1 MTLRNNIKLT
11 NDFFYFLFLYK
22 SFILSCLP
30 FFHNSQKLIIK
41 LRYGLYHYFFW
52 LKVGC
57 KNISWRSAF
66 TVYFLLDFMF
76 SSFTAVKVYSYII
89 TSLNYNILPI
99 RKNVFTLSKGP
110 MVRKKQSREQFMF
123 KQIFFNVTKVI
134 QFENS
139 KRQLT
144 EKKKINKYFTLN
156 DVENNYLRVGQV
168 FNFSKF
174 LDKKLINLLFYFLNF
189 NINYFIFWIKNVKNS
204 NIFIETNLFF
214 LKKIDLLVKFHDM
227 FFFNIMFLY
236 VRYWLIN
243 NDNILYSTLYYFFI

>member
-1 MTLRNNIKLT
+1 
-11 NDFFYFLFLYK
+11 
-22 SFILSCLP
+22 
-30 FFHNSQKLIIK
+30 
-41 LRYGLYHYFFW
+41 
-52 LKVGC
+52 
-57 KNISWRSAF
+57 
-66 TVYFLLDFMF
+66 MF

-189 NINYFIFWIKNVKNS
+189 NINYFIF
-204 NIFIETNLFF
+204 
-214 LKKIDLLVKFHDM
+214 
-227 FFFNIMFLY
+227 
-236 VRYWLIN
+236 
-243 NDNILYSTLYYFFI
+243 